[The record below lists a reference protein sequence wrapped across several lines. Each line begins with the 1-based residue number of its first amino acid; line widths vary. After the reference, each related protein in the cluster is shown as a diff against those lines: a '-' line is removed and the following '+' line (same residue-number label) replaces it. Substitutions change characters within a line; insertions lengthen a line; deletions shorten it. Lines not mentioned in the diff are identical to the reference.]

1 MVESRRGFTNTAV
14 SKVVCVCVG
23 VTKKTLENEKRAI
36 LEFL

>member
-14 SKVVCVCVG
+14 SKVVCVG
-23 VTKKTLENEKRAI
+23 VIKKTLENEKRAI